1 MAFEDL
7 LAKMEG
13 GEAKTEETP
22 VIETPQPAATEE
34 VPATPETP
42 AEVPADT
49 EEVPAN
55 PENPAEDTAKP
66 AEEAVATEAAAAFD
80 FSFLEDAF
88 GEKVAS
94 PDEVKA
100 KVLDL
105 KDKLKVLSEAPVT
118 TFVNDDVRKFNEFV
132 KETGISDYEVFSRV
146 AKSGLTETS
155 SFEEMVDTLVA
166 RDILRD
172 PENKS
177 LESVL
182 RRQYMRQFS
191 QEIEEDATEEE
202 RDTIAM
208 RLKTL
213 RYEAK
218 DANAELSKIREK
230 LSIEAPK
237 PIDAAEIQA
246 EKQRVM
252 QSWEPVI
259 NQNVEKLTFDIP
271 KVDVANGKVNYL
283 ADKELSVNFDSEQK
297 AEYASHFKAYLQFK
311 GVPKPDESSLSEA
324 HAYAYKEVAFNS
336 IPRIV
341 AEAVKTG
348 INMERAKSAAVDLNP
363 SAIAKPEQK
372 EKGGITNDQATE
384 NFVNKA
390 YGG

>member
-22 VIETPQPAATEE
+22 VIETPQSAATEE

-42 AEVPADT
+42 AEEP
-49 EEVPAN
+49 
-55 PENPAEDTAKP
+55 AKP
-66 AEEAVATEAAAAFD
+66 ADEPAPTEAVPAFD

-94 PDEVKA
+94 PDDVKA

-118 TFVNDDVRKFNEFV
+118 TFVNDDVRKYNEFV
-132 KETGISDYEVFSRV
+132 KETGISDYEVFSKV

-172 PENKS
+172 PDNKS
-177 LESVL
+177 MESVL
-182 RRQYMRQFS
+182 RRQYARQFS

-297 AEYASHFKAYLQFK
+297 AEYALHFKAYLQFK

-348 INMERAKSAAVDLNP
+348 INMERAKNAAVDLNP

-372 EKGGITNDQATE
+372 DKGGITNDQATE